1 MHFMQ
6 VNFRSWNFGAV
17 GRSMVFEERTRTQDP
32 GSQKRVRLG
41 NNNSTIGSRIRQNAV
56 PGSGINPLYAGKFQ
70 VLELWR
76 GWEKHGFRRKN
87 QNSES
92 LSFALAH

>member
-1 MHFMQ
+1 MI
-6 VNFRSWNFGAV
+6 
-17 GRSMVFEERTRTQDP
+17 
-32 GSQKRVRLG
+32 
-41 NNNSTIGSRIRQNAV
+41 TITITITIAITITITITITATITITIAIAITITIIIAIRQNAV

>member
-1 MHFMQ
+1 MQ

-41 NNNSTIGSRIRQNAV
+41 NINSTIGSRIRQNAV

-76 GWEKHGFRRKN
+76 GWEKDGFRRNN
-87 QNSES
+87 QNSECFS
-92 LSFALAH
+92 SALAH

>member
-1 MHFMQ
+1 
-6 VNFRSWNFGAV
+6 
-17 GRSMVFEERTRTQDP
+17 MVFEERTRTQDP

-76 GWEKHGFRRKN
+76 GWEKDGFRRNN
-87 QNSES
+87 QNSECFS
-92 LSFALAH
+92 SALAH